1 MGVFGKKAKEAEAE
15 KKEQE
20 EMNELLQSVLENAR
34 NLAGSINKVGEKLH
48 SATDS
53 SVAISS
59 VMQQF
64 SATIQEITSNI
75 MEVANVM
82 TDMEQSFQKMNE
94 EAQEGADY
102 AQNSNT
108 SAYEIMKKSEEEKK
122 EVEARADEV
131 ERALGEKIEQSKEA
145 EKIMALTADIMEI
158 ADQTNLLALNAS
170 IEAARA
176 GEAGKGFAVV
186 ADEITKLAASSGA
199 TASQIKEI
207 SNTVITAVS
216 DLANE
221 AKNVVSFMKERT
233 IGSYTELV
241 TVGRKYQDDS
251 KIMFDKMQ
259 DFAHVSKELLDQVKE
274 SNQSV
279 EAINNAAQESVKG
292 ISDLTDNVANISE
305 HMSVI
310 QENNDNNDHFANDL
324 IGKIQTKLN
333 QIQTTQQ
340 Q

>member
-176 GEAGKGFAVV
+176 GEDGKGFAVV

-221 AKNVVSFMKERT
+221 ANNVVSFMKERT

-241 TVGRKYQDDS
+241 AVGRKYQDDS

-259 DFAHVSKELLDQVKE
+259 DFAHVSQELLDQVKE

-305 HMSVI
+305 HMSEI

-333 QIQTTQQ
+333 LSLIHI
-340 Q
+340 

>member
-1 MGVFGKKAKEAEAE
+1 MGVFGKKVKEAEAA

-20 EMNELLQSVLENAR
+20 EMKELLQSVLENAQ
-34 NLAGSINKVGEKLH
+34 NLADSINKVGEKLH

-94 EAQEGADY
+94 EAQKGADY
-102 AQNSNT
+102 AQNSNA
-108 SAYEIMKKSEEEKK
+108 SAYEIMKKSEKEKK

-176 GEAGKGFAVV
+176 GAAGKGFAVV
-186 ADEITKLAASSGA
+186 ADEITKLAASSAA

-221 AKNVVSFMKERT
+221 ANNVVSFMKERT

-241 TVGRKYQDDS
+241 AVGRKYQDDS

-259 DFAHVSKELLDQVKE
+259 DFAQVSKELLGQVKD

>member
-1 MGVFGKKAKEAEAE
+1 MGVFGKKVKEAEAA

-20 EMNELLQSVLENAR
+20 EMKELLQSVLENAQ
-34 NLAGSINKVGEKLH
+34 NLADSINKVGEKLH

-94 EAQEGADY
+94 EAQKGADY
-102 AQNSNT
+102 AQNSNA
-108 SAYEIMKKSEEEKK
+108 SAYEIMKKSEKEKK

-221 AKNVVSFMKERT
+221 ANNVVSFMKERT

-241 TVGRKYQDDS
+241 AVGRKS
-251 KIMFDKMQ
+251 
-259 DFAHVSKELLDQVKE
+259 
-274 SNQSV
+274 
-279 EAINNAAQESVKG
+279 
-292 ISDLTDNVANISE
+292 
-305 HMSVI
+305 
-310 QENNDNNDHFANDL
+310 
-324 IGKIQTKLN
+324 
-333 QIQTTQQ
+333 
-340 Q
+340 